1 MNADG
6 LIKGSTYKFTLRG
19 KDYCGKFIGKRDGLK
34 TDEYML
40 TFEVNGNT
48 NPLIVE
54 KTQIFNKVNSCESG
68 KSQYEI
74 ENAFQHLVNSHGTQR
89 PSGTLAKLTKES
101 LKSRYKINGE
111 KPYNDIGDDKL
122 GGRKSRS
129 RRNRRRSKRRKRKT
143 RRLR

>member
-6 LIKGSTYKFTLRG
+6 LIEGSTYKFTLKG
-19 KDYCGKFIGKRDGLK
+19 KDYCGTFISKTGGL
-34 TDEYML
+34 TPHEYML
-40 TFEVNGNT
+40 TFKINGNT

-54 KTQIFNKVNSCESG
+54 KTQIFEKVNSCESG

-74 ENAFQHLVNSHGTQR
+74 ENEFHNRVNSLGTQR
-89 PSGTLAKLTKES
+89 PSGTLAKLTEEA

-129 RRNRRRSKRRKRKT
+129 RRNRRRSKRRKRKS